1 MFVFGVNDTEK
12 LCPDLRKAIQYHC
25 CLQDNNNNTQNMEIL
40 VEQRLRWCGIDF
52 EKEIPAII
60 VRNGEGRISNCMR
73 LLSVCF
79 VVMRGDART
88 TMKIKDIEIGIAL
101 NYQEKGLAP
110 PPPPHLTDDIP
121 F

>member
-1 MFVFGVNDTEK
+1 
-12 LCPDLRKAIQYHC
+12 
-25 CLQDNNNNTQNMEIL
+25 MEIL
-40 VEQRLRWCGIDF
+40 VEQRLRMCAIDF
-52 EKEIPAII
+52 QKEIPAII

-88 TMKIKDIEIGIAL
+88 EMTVKDVEIGIGL
-101 NYQEKGLAP
+101 NHQQEGLAP
-110 PPPPHLTDDIP
+110 PPPHHLTDDIP